1 MLHFAKL
8 SLISQLVVWK
18 NLKELEKGEEEKVRQ
33 GVVIEADVFLALCLI
48 FLRGWEYKPDCEV
61 MGRMLTFQPLKIEV
75 NASFSTYASHSSEPI
90 CPYCPQE

>member
-48 FLRGWEYKPDCEV
+48 FLQGWEYKPDCEV

>member
-48 FLRGWEYKPDCEV
+48 FFFFARLGVQTR
-61 MGRMLTFQPLKIEV
+61 L
-75 NASFSTYASHSSEPI
+75 
-90 CPYCPQE
+90 

>member
-1 MLHFAKL
+1 M
-8 SLISQLVVWK
+8 
-18 NLKELEKGEEEKVRQ
+18 RQ
-33 GVVIEADVFLALCLI
+33 GAVIEADVFLALCLI
-48 FLRGWEYKPDCEV
+48 FLQGWEYKPDCEV